1 MKTRDILLLAAAGFA
16 AFQLAQSAR
25 QRQIEREMLYR
36 QLDPRLPPPPPVNTP
51 EWFAWVQFTTQL
63 GLDIAGLFGPGGPF
77 HKANPQ
83 LNEVDWSNIQTAAMY
98 LP

>member
-1 MKTRDILLLAAAGFA
+1 MLGAAGFA

-36 QLDPRLPPPPPVNTP
+36 QLDPRLGPPPAPGSPGWLN
-51 EWFAWVQFTTQL
+51 WVQFATQL
-63 GLDIAGLFGPGGPF
+63 GIDIAGLFGPGGPF
-77 HKANPQ
+77 HKADPQ
-83 LNEVDWSNIQTAAMY
+83 LNQVDWEKLQTAVMY